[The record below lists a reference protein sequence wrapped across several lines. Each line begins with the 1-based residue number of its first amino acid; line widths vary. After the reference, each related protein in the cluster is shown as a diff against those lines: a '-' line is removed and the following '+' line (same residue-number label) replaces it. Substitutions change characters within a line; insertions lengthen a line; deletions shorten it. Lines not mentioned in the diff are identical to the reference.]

1 MPALSSSLSTLAVAL
16 EAARAPSSPLSAADS
31 VGLVEALRS
40 VPDPRRARGRRHS
53 LQSVLL
59 LGLQAVMAGASSW
72 VAIAQWAATAPQA
85 LAVCGTAPSTSTFRR
100 VLAAVDVTA
109 LEAALTRWVSG
120 RRAAA
125 AQRLR
130 PAPTRAESRMVL
142 AVDGK
147 TLRGARDASGDQ
159 TKLIS
164 VYDHTS
170 GLVLAQAAVADGDE
184 VDAFTAALDILPGLA
199 GCLITADA
207 LHCQRGHA
215 DFLAARGG
223 HYLFTVK
230 ANQPTLRTA
239 VRRLPW
245 AAAPGSRRRERGHGR
260 RESRSIKVI
269 DCDGTGI
276 PELFPGARRA
286 IKVVRRRITASG
298 RRSVET
304 VYALTSLDH
313 RAADPDLL
321 AVWLRGHWAIEN
333 RVHHVRDVTQRED
346 ASRIRTGHG
355 PQVMAALRNTAN
367 NIARLNGHNNIAA
380 AQRAAAWHPNAITDT
395 LNAA

>member
-1 MPALSSSLSTLAVAL
+1 LS
-16 EAARAPSSPLSAADS
+16 PADS

-40 VPDPRRARGRRHS
+40 VPDPRRARGRRHG
-53 LQSVLL
+53 LQAVLL

-72 VAIAQWAATAPQA
+72 VALAQWSATAPQA
-85 LAVCGTAPSTSTFRR
+85 RAVSGAPPSASTFRR

-109 LEAALTRWVSG
+109 LEATLTRWVTG
-120 RRAAA
+120 RRAVA
-125 AQRLR
+125 AQRVA
-130 PAPTRAESRMVL
+130 PASTRAEGRLVL

-147 TLRGARDASGDQ
+147 TLRGAREAGGEQ

-164 VYDHTS
+164 VYEHTR
-170 GLVLAQAAVADGDE
+170 GLVLAQAVVPDGDE
-184 VDAFTAALDILPGLA
+184 VAAFTAALDVLPDLA
-199 GCLITADA
+199 GCLVTADA

-245 AAAPGSRRRERGHGR
+245 AAAPGFRRRERGHGR
-260 RESRSIKVI
+260 TESRSIKVI

-286 IKVVRRRITASG
+286 IKVVRRRTTAGG

-313 RAADPDLL
+313 RAADLGLL
-321 AVWLRGHWAIEN
+321 ATWLRGHWEIEN

-346 ASRIRTGHG
+346 ASRIRTGNG

-367 NIARLNGHNNIAA
+367 NIARLNGHANIAA
-380 AQRAAAWHPNAITDT
+380 AQRAAAGHPNAITDA